1 MILNSTPKIASGGVK
16 LVSLRASAPEEGYT
30 LFYTKFNK
38 SYNNAS
44 ITQIAIPSDGTFVTV
59 SDVPV
64 CSVLWITNPSGKIL
78 TSYSQYDC
86 IYSSFLD
93 INGVYSIIFTIKST
107 AKDADAFVSV

>member
-1 MILNSTPKIASGGVK
+1 MIMNNTPRPSEGEVK
-16 LVSLRASAPEEGYT
+16 LVSLRASASGDGYT

-64 CSVLWITNPSGKIL
+64 CSVLWITNPSGEIL
-78 TSYSQYDC
+78 TSYSDYDY
-86 IYSSFLD
+86 IYSNFLD
-93 INGVYSIIFTIKST
+93 INGVYSIISTIRSN